1 MRRRAF
7 ITLLGGAAAGWPL
20 MARAQQQPN
29 LRRRLGIL
37 MPLAEAEE
45 EPQAW
50 ISALLDNLQTLGWK
64 KNENLAID
72 LRWGGGDAVR
82 LPAFAAELAAS
93 QPDVLVGNG
102 TVALG
107 ALKQA
112 APSTPIIFVNVID
125 PVSSGMV
132 KSLAAPGGNMTGFTN
147 LQTSMAGKWLELLKQ
162 LKPGLDRALVIA
174 NLDNPAMAS
183 LLNELNR
190 VGSTLSIAAIPG
202 GVRTRPEIDAVIHE
216 FGSGERNGALV
227 VLPDLFT
234 SAHYAEIIALS
245 ARYRLPAVYPFRFFA
260 TGGGLLS
267 YGVDVRDLYRRAAS
281 YVDRILRGASPA
293 ELPVQQ
299 PTKFELV
306 INLKTAK
313 TLGLD
318 VPPMLLAFAD
328 EVIE

>member
-1 MRRRAF
+1 MKRREF
-7 ITLLGGAAAGWPL
+7 ITLIGGAAATWPL
-20 MARAQQQPN
+20 AARAQQPN
-29 LRRRLGIL
+29 LPKRLGIL
-37 MPLAEAEE
+37 MPLAETEE
-45 EPQAW
+45 EPQVW
-50 ISALLDNLQTLGWK
+50 ISALLENLQTLGWK

-72 LRWGGGDAVR
+72 VRWGGGDAVR
-82 LPAFAAELAAS
+82 LPAFAAELAAW

-162 LKPGLDRALVIA
+162 LKPGLVRALVIA
-174 NLDNPAMAS
+174 NLDNPAMAN
-183 LLNELNR
+183 LLDELNR
-190 VGSTLSIAAIPG
+190 VGPTLSIAAITG
-202 GVRTRPEIDAVIHE
+202 GVRTRPEIDAAIHA
-216 FGSGERNGALV
+216 FGSTERNGALI
-227 VLPDLFT
+227 VLPDIFT

-245 ARYRLPAVYPFRFFA
+245 ARYSLPAVYPFRFFA
-260 TGGGLLS
+260 TTGGLLS

-281 YVDRILRGASPA
+281 YVDRIFRGASPA

-313 TLGLD
+313 TLGLE

>member
-1 MRRRAF
+1 MRRREFLSLFA
-7 ITLLGGAAAGWPL
+7 GASAAWPL
-20 MARAQQQPN
+20 AARAQQPN
-29 LRRRLGIL
+29 LPRRLGIL
-37 MPLAEAEE
+37 MPLAETEA

-50 ISALLDNLQTLGWK
+50 ISALLESLQTLGWK

-72 LRWGGGDAVR
+72 VRWGGGDAAR
-82 LPAFAAELAAS
+82 LPSFAAELAAW

-162 LKPGLDRALVIA
+162 LQPAVVRALVIA
-174 NLDNPAMAS
+174 NLDNPAMAN
-183 LLNELNR
+183 LLDELKR
-190 VGSTLSIAAIPG
+190 VGPTLSIAAITG
-202 GVRTRPEIDAVIHE
+202 GVRTRPEIDAAIHE
-216 FGSGERNGALV
+216 FGSAERNGALV
-227 VLPDLFT
+227 VLPDVFT

-260 TGGGLLS
+260 TSGGLLS

-281 YVDRILRGASPA
+281 YVDRIFRGTSPA

-313 TLGLD
+313 TLGLE

>member
-1 MRRRAF
+1 MKRREF
-7 ITLLGGAAAGWPL
+7 ITLLGGAAASWP
-20 MARAQQQPN
+20 MAARAQQPN
-29 LRRRLGIL
+29 LPKRLGIL
-37 MPLAEAEE
+37 MPLAETEE

-50 ISALLDNLQTLGWK
+50 ISALLNTLQTLGWK

-72 LRWGGGDAVR
+72 VRWGGGDALR
-82 LPAFAAELAAS
+82 LPAFAADLAAWR
-93 QPDVLVGNG
+93 PDVLVGNG

-112 APSTPIIFVNVID
+112 APSAPIIFVNVID

-147 LQTSMAGKWLELLKQ
+147 IQTSMAGKWLELLKQ
-162 LKPGLDRALVIA
+162 LQPAVARAIVIA
-174 NLDNPAMAS
+174 NLDNPAMAG
-183 LLNELNR
+183 LLDELNR
-190 VGSTLSIAAIPG
+190 VGSTLSIAVIAG
-202 GVRTRPEIDAVIHE
+202 GVRTRSEIDAAIHE

-227 VLPDLFT
+227 VLPDVFT
-234 SAHYAEIIALS
+234 SAHYAEIIALT

-281 YVDRILRGASPA
+281 YVDRILRGESPA

-313 TLGLD
+313 ALGLD
-318 VPPMLLAFAD
+318 VSPMLLAFAD

>member
-1 MRRRAF
+1 M
-7 ITLLGGAAAGWPL
+7 AAWPVF
-20 MARAQQQPN
+20 ARAQQPN
-29 LRRRLGIL
+29 LPKRLGIL
-37 MPLAEAEE
+37 MPLAETEA

-50 ISALLDNLQTLGWK
+50 ISALLENLQTLGWK

-72 LRWGGGDAVR
+72 VRWGGGDAVR
-82 LPAFAAELAAS
+82 LPALAGDLAAW

-162 LKPGLDRALVIA
+162 LKPGLVRALVIA
-174 NLDNPAMAS
+174 NLDNPAMAN
-183 LLNELNR
+183 LLDELNR
-190 VGSTLSIAAIPG
+190 VGPTLSIAAITG
-202 GVRTRPEIDAVIHE
+202 GVRTRPEIDAAIHE
-216 FGSGERNGALV
+216 FGSAERNGALV
-227 VLPDLFT
+227 VLPDVFT

-260 TGGGLLS
+260 TSGGLLS

-281 YVDRILRGASPA
+281 YVDRIFRGASSA

-313 TLGLD
+313 TLGLE